1 MGHFGQ
7 LWNVKLKTKSR
18 LVARD
23 TFDVSVILL
32 HEASK
37 AYA

>member
-1 MGHFGQ
+1 MGHFEQ

-18 LVARD
+18 LVSRD
-23 TFDVSVILL
+23 TFDIQVILL
-32 HEASK
+32 HVARK